1 MATGNLTFVGLGLYD
16 ARDLS
21 LKALETIQKADA
33 VYAEFYTAGLAGAK
47 ESDLEQCI
55 GKPITALTRHETEQG
70 TRILTEAQTKKVIL
84 LTCGDPMIATTHVD
98 LRLRA
103 HKQGIP
109 TSIVHGS
116 SIVTAVPGLLGL
128 QQYKFGR
135 TTTLA
140 YPEKDYFPTSPYMI
154 IKDNLSLGLHTLAL
168 LDIQEERKRYMTINE
183 GLDLLLRMEDTHRN
197 ALFKDETI
205 VCGVARAGSP
215 VPSVKADCLSRLR
228 LHEFGPPLHTI
239 VVPGRLHFMEIEAL
253 KVLAGLP
260 EEVDKK
266 LQKL

>member
-16 ARDLS
+16 AQDLS
-21 LKALETIQKADA
+21 LKALETIRKADA
-33 VYAEFYTAGLAGAK
+33 VYIEFYTAHLTGAK

-55 GKPITALTRHETEQG
+55 GKPLTVLSRNETEQG
-70 TRILTEAQTKKVIL
+70 TQLLTKAQTKKVVF

-109 TSIVHGS
+109 TSVVHGS

-154 IKDNLSLGLHTLAL
+154 IKDNLNLGLHTLVL
-168 LDIQEERKRYMTINE
+168 LDIQEEQKRYMTINE
-183 GLDLLLRMEDTHRN
+183 GLDLLLRMEDTHRD
-197 ALFKDETI
+197 ALFMDETV
-205 VCGVARAGSP
+205 VCGVARAGSFDP
-215 VPSVKADCLSRLR
+215 IVKADCLSRLR

-239 VVPGRLHFMEIEAL
+239 VVPGRLHFMEVEAL
-253 KVLAGLP
+253 EVLAGLP
-260 EEVDKK
+260 EEVGKK